1 MVGDSTQPSELPP
14 LRAVM
19 ERYGL
24 SPKKSLGQN
33 FILDSNITAKIA
45 RAAGDLTDKHVIEIG
60 PGPGGLTRTL
70 LQAGALQV
78 VAVEKDSRCRAAL
91 AELEAA
97 YANLSVVEA
106 DALTIDVR
114 QLVPA
119 PRVIVAN
126 LPYNI
131 ATPLLIGWL
140 EQVRTDPAA
149 ITSMTLMFQKEVAER
164 IAAPVGGK
172 AYGRLAV
179 MAQWLC
185 HAQPLFDLP
194 PQIFTPPPKVTS
206 TVLQLK
212 PRENPQA
219 DVSWRA
225 MERVVQKAFGQRRK
239 MLRAAL
245 KGLPVPAETLLE
257 KAGIEPTLRAEQLSV
272 VQFGALAKALA
283 D

>member
-1 MVGDSTQPSELPP
+1 MAKDATPPLELPP

-33 FILDSNITAKIA
+33 FILDGNITAKIA
-45 RAAGDLTDKHVIEIG
+45 RSAGNLADKHVIEIG
-60 PGPGGLTRTL
+60 PGPGGLTRAL
-70 LQAGALQV
+70 LQAGAREV
-78 VAVEKDSRCRAAL
+78 VAVEKDSRCREAL

-97 YANLSVVEA
+97 YATLCVVEA
-106 DALTIDVR
+106 DALSVDVR
-114 QLVPA
+114 ELAPA

-140 EQVRTDPAA
+140 EQIRTDPAA
-149 ITSMTLMFQKEVAER
+149 ISSMTLMFQKEVAGR

-185 HAQPLFDLP
+185 HTQPLFDLP

-212 PRENPQA
+212 PRGKPQA

-225 MERVVQKAFGQRRK
+225 MEQVVQKAFGQRRK

-245 KGLPVPAETLLE
+245 KGLPIPAEALLE
-257 KAGIEPTLRAEQLSV
+257 RAGIEPTLRAEQLSV
-272 VQFGALAKALA
+272 VQFGALAKALT